1 VKPYQL
7 AEQVPGFRGW
17 KYSLVQVVAVRV
29 LRAAGKGKRGRKRK
43 GGERFHGVH
52 LEEAGSAVKGYGRV
66 LTYNTHGR
74 CFYNDYLAN
83 NVFNFNR
90 SKSARR

>member
-1 VKPYQL
+1 MKPYQL

-17 KYSLVQVVAVRV
+17 KYSLVKVIAVRV

-52 LEEAGSAVKGYGRV
+52 LEEAGSGLCDTSRMLG
-66 LTYNTHGR
+66 HGEGHQ
-74 CFYNDYLAN
+74 N
-83 NVFNFNR
+83 
-90 SKSARR
+90 ARAEDD